1 MKRRSSLPWLGPSL
15 RRMLRRKQR
24 LLQRAKQT
32 GNWNT
37 YRNFQKSCR
46 RATRRAEWDFIN
58 GKIQEGLKNN
68 NTKPFW
74 NFIKSRKQDNT
85 GVSPLKVRGQLVSD
99 SPGKA
104 RLLLQQFKSVFTQD
118 TYTTLPPVNSPPV
131 EQIEQ
136 IKITTPGVAKLLRNL
151 NPAQAPGPD
160 NIPNQVLKTCADQIA
175 QALCCIYQK
184 SLDTGTLPTDWLE
197 ANISCVF
204 KKGDRHQ
211 PEYYRPISLTS
222 VPCKILEHIICHHI
236 HLHLESNNILTHL
249 SHGFRSGY
257 SCESQLLTTTHDLL
271 NSFDQKKQIA
281 IAILDFSKAFDTVLH
296 RKLLHKLSHYG
307 IIGPLHQWLTTFLT
321 RRTMRVVLEGT
332 SSEKTSVDSG
342 VPQGTVL
349 GPLLFLL
356 HINNLPNCVK
366 SRVRLFADE
375 CLLYREINTF
385 QDHRT
390 LQQDLRQLEEWA
402 KDCGMK
408 FSPTKCYILSI
419 NPNTSFYYQLSNSI
433 SKHVENNPYLGILLS
448 NDLTWDSH
456 ISAITKKAN
465 STLGFQ
471 RRNLKRCPLVCKQQA
486 YTSLVRP
493 LLEYGAVVWYQ
504 YLKKN
509 IDSMEK
515 TAHRS
520 TLHHWRLQE

>member
-1 MKRRSSLPWLGPSL
+1 MFSTSFSRPTPHSLSLPVLYLVYICDHDIVVSDFDIKPHTTPVHSGKVYRFSKANWDHLKKDLETNSNSITQDYNNRSTSSDLWNKFKNSLQTAINKNIQSSLMKKRSSLPWLSPSL
-15 RRMLRRKQR
+15 HRMLRRKQR

-37 YRNFQKSCR
+37 CRNMKKSCR

-58 GKIQEGLKNN
+58 GKIQEGPKNN

-104 RLLLQQFKSVFTQD
+104 GLPLQQFKSVFTQD
-118 TYTTLPPVNSPPV
+118 TYTTLPPVNSPSV

-136 IKITTPGVAKLLRNL
+136 IKVTTPRVAKLLRNL
-151 NPAQAPGPD
+151 NPAKAPGPD

-175 QALCCIYQK
+175 PALRCIYQK
-184 SLDTGTLPTDWLE
+184 SLDTGTLPADWLE

-211 PEYYRPISLTS
+211 PENYRPISLTS

-249 SHGFRSGY
+249 NHGFRSGY
-257 SCESQLLTTTHDLL
+257 SCKSQLLTTTHDLL
-271 NSFDQKKQIA
+271 NSFDQKIQVDIT
-281 IAILDFSKAFDTVLH
+281 ILDFSKAFDTVPH

-307 IIGPLHQWLTTFLT
+307 ITEPLHKWLTTFLT
-321 RRTMRVVLEGT
+321 HRTMRVVLEGT

-342 VPQGTVL
+342 VTQGTIL

-356 HINNLPNCVK
+356 HINDLPNCVK
-366 SRVRLFADE
+366 SRVRLFADD
-375 CLLYREINTF
+375 CLLYRKINTF
-385 QDHRT
+385 QDH
-390 LQQDLRQLEEWA
+390 
-402 KDCGMK
+402 
-408 FSPTKCYILSI
+408 
-419 NPNTSFYYQLSNSI
+419 
-433 SKHVENNPYLGILLS
+433 
-448 NDLTWDSH
+448 
-456 ISAITKKAN
+456 
-465 STLGFQ
+465 
-471 RRNLKRCPLVCKQQA
+471 
-486 YTSLVRP
+486 
-493 LLEYGAVVWYQ
+493 
-504 YLKKN
+504 
-509 IDSMEK
+509 
-515 TAHRS
+515 
-520 TLHHWRLQE
+520 